1 MPSIAPHHI
10 IDWEAAVDKPSTS
23 HSAPPPPPPIHKPSF
38 PSKPQPEPRDSGHG
52 RAPRVRLTPK
62 KPNLALP
69 SLRMTDIDVDEELS
83 PKLSN
88 KRPVEPS
95 TAAYMS
101 DDLRTFEDIC
111 LSSFKWLMP

>member
-38 PSKPQPEPRDSGHG
+38 PSTPQPEPRDSGHG
-52 RAPRVRLTPK
+52 RAPRVQLTPK

-69 SLRMTDIDVDEELS
+69 RLGKTLIAAFVMYNYFRWFPDGKFAHLLLLNLLLCESYVTLLDVAF
-83 PKLSN
+83 
-88 KRPVEPS
+88 V
-95 TAAYMS
+95 
-101 DDLRTFEDIC
+101 
-111 LSSFKWLMP
+111 